1 MYVPNQIPT
10 QSYPHIHHLKTP
22 NLSSCKAYRAMQA
35 LLGALLRY
43 KKFLPIVNGGQKLLF
58 RLSFGA
64 IFSIEEYV
72 KKCLKM
78 SIIVDG

>member
-1 MYVPNQIPT
+1 
-10 QSYPHIHHLKTP
+10 
-22 NLSSCKAYRAMQA
+22 MQA